1 MLKLIYLSKWQNWEQ
16 PLLYRWKNVMSKR
29 ILVID
34 DDEDILEILHI
45 VFQEEGYEVVL
56 SNTGDAAEHIQI
68 IHPDLILL
76 DVRIEGSKKR
86 GDEICAELK
95 EQYKEEKMPIILVSA
110 ESDLELLANECGAD
124 HYISKPFDIYQLLM
138 HVQKILV

>member
-1 MLKLIYLSKWQNWEQ
+1 
-16 PLLYRWKNVMSKR
+16 MSKR

-45 VFQEEGYEVVL
+45 VFREEGYDVVL
-56 SNTGDAAEHIQI
+56 SNTGEVAEHIQV

-76 DVRIEGSKKR
+76 DVRIEGSPKR

-95 EQYKEEKMPIILVSA
+95 EHYKEKMPIILVSA
-110 ESDLELLANECGAD
+110 ETDLAGLANECGAD
-124 HYISKPFDIYQLLM
+124 YYINKPFDIYQLLM
-138 HVQKILV
+138 QVQKFLV

>member
-1 MLKLIYLSKWQNWEQ
+1 
-16 PLLYRWKNVMSKR
+16 MSKR

-45 VFQEEGYEVVL
+45 VLAEEGYDVVL
-56 SNTGDAAEHIQI
+56 SNTGEAAEHIRI

-76 DVRIEGSKKR
+76 DVRIEGSAKS

-95 EQYKEEKMPIILVSA
+95 MQYADEKMPIVLLSA
-110 ESDLELLANECGAD
+110 ETNLEVLANECGAD
-124 HYISKPFDIYQLLM
+124 LFIPKPFDIYQLLKQ
-138 HVQKILV
+138 VQKLLL